1 MIKNVH
7 ILDKIF
13 EQLLEISLFLLKR
26 AVISLSSL
34 DEWDLGG
41 LLSNELMM
49 AKFVAKMFCIY

>member
-49 AKFVAKMFCIY
+49 AKFVAKMVCVY

>member
-34 DEWDLGG
+34 DEWHLGG